1 MFFLAPL
8 RPEIASMT
16 RSLAL
21 TGWCDVIVRGSRNF
35 AELICGQTNFV
46 VDAHGSDGKR
56 FMVRAD
62 ELLTAFIGLERATRG
77 LSKC

>member
-1 MFFLAPL
+1 MIRLWDAPL
-8 RPEIASMT
+8 RPEIASMP

-46 VDAHGSDGKR
+46 EDAHGSDSKR

-77 LSKC
+77 L